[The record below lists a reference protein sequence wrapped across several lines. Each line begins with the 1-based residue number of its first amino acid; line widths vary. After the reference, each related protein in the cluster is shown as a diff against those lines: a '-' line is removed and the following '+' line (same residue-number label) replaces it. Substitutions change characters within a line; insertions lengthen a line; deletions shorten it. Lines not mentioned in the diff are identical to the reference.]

1 MIILT
6 LQKNHCIKSDYQSVW
21 TFCRSVEYTLSSGS
35 INGERREKEQQQQNV
50 GQSAFFCYGTTISLG
65 LMPLHTHRE
74 EMGRPVDLLHSV
86 TLSSSPV
93 TPIFCFRP
101 HKRPSNPGPCLPP
114 LIYCSS
120 HWCWARYTAA
130 YSLSFL
136 LAVALQP
143 LFLQSACTCRITPSH
158 WRKWLLCL
166 LIFVHLVFAQ
176 YSHSAKSLCRD
187 SMASRDSTASPFWYC
202 LQSYLLCT

>member
-1 MIILT
+1 M
-6 LQKNHCIKSDYQSVW
+6 
-21 TFCRSVEYTLSSGS
+21 EYTLSSGS

-120 HWCWARYTAA
+120 HCYKQRPQ
-130 YSLSFL
+130 SGF
-136 LAVALQP
+136 QP
-143 LFLQSACTCRITPSH
+143 SE
-158 WRKWLLCL
+158 
-166 LIFVHLVFAQ
+166 
-176 YSHSAKSLCRD
+176 HSYFP
-187 SMASRDSTASPFWYC
+187 ASPYAHWPLC
-202 LQSYLLCT
+202 HALSYQ